1 MTNVILTW
9 MIKKEEI
16 EGCLA
21 MKKRGLEIK
30 KTQSLC
36 SMKGKYKIKV
46 QN

>member
-1 MTNVILTW
+1 

-16 EGCLA
+16 KGCLA

-36 SMKGKYKIKV
+36 SKGKYKIKV